1 MQDLIS
7 RVKAAVS
14 AVADAKSEMAY
25 LQTVK
30 APSASAALSSLA
42 IAAFKADEH
51 AKIRDSL
58 KTSDAWK
65 KAASTWSAAISLAK
79 YLADGSTLPQGDREE
94 PFTIGGKAVTV
105 ISAVHIGALAEPAE
119 GDTTIPALVKHAK
132 TIKGARRMAAAEAEA
147 TVSATVAAYLASPEG
162 KARYEGETPDT
173 LLPRLLVDPAEYAR
187 VMDAGKAALEAEAAA
202 LTLLQASQNHEAFA
216 SSVLDFIA
224 ASGPNVLELFEIAI
238 EERRA
243 ALAPAPPEAAAA

>member
-1 MQDLIS
+1 MQDLMS

-51 AKIRDSL
+51 TKIRDGL
-58 KTSDAWK
+58 KTSEAWK
-65 KAASTWSAAISLAK
+65 KAASTWSGAIGLAK

-94 PFTIGGKAVTV
+94 PFTIGGQAVTIV
-105 ISAVHIGALAEPAE
+105 TAAHIQALAEPAE

-132 TIKGARRMAAAEAEA
+132 SIKSARRTVVAEAEA
-147 TVSATVAAYLASPEG
+147 TVSATVDAYLASPEG
-162 KARYEGETPDT
+162 KARYEGETLDT
-173 LLPRLLVDPAEYAR
+173 LLPYLLVNPAEYAR
-187 VMDAGKAALEAEAAA
+187 VMDAGAAALGAEAAA
-202 LTLLQASQNHEAFA
+202 LTLLQASQNDEAFA

-224 ASGPNVLELFEIAI
+224 AAGPNVLDLFAMAI
-238 EERRA
+238 EERRT
-243 ALAPAPPEAAAA
+243 ALTPAPAEAVAA